1 MPGEKYQLGLLG
13 RRRNYDSYKTESSH
27 VRQPQLNVGVGLCW
41 CHLYTSLLQ
50 QWTRTG
56 LIHTTTTIPP
66 SPPTPAPT
74 IIIFPKS
81 RKNNFSKTITILC
94 REVKSLYFLIIPCR
108 SPGRVEGGVGKRER
122 GGRGERW
129 VLVGDKDQSL
139 QCSHALSVL
148 TRDCSPP
155 HHTTPRLKYHKNCM
169 NLPPSPLCL
178 LLSGVIQTR
187 FQNVPL
193 FSSVLSSGYD
203 SAASPRQPLH
213 WRGGD

>member
-1 MPGEKYQLGLLG
+1 MSRSEVTLFPDNSL
-13 RRRNYDSYKTESSH
+13 S
-27 VRQPQLNVGVGLCW
+27 QPW
-41 CHLYTSLLQ
+41 
-50 QWTRTG
+50 
-56 LIHTTTTIPP
+56 
-66 SPPTPAPT
+66 
-74 IIIFPKS
+74 
-81 RKNNFSKTITILC
+81 
-94 REVKSLYFLIIPCR
+94 PC
-108 SPGRVEGGVGKRER
+108 GGWSGKERER